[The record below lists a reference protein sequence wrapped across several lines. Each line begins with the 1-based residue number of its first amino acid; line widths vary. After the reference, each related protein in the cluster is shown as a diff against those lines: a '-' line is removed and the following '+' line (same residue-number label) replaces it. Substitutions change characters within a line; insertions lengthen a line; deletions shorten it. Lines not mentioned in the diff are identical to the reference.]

1 MNNPVKFPIDVVVTL
16 VNGNDLEYQ
25 KKLSDFKKIEKSNSP
40 YTSLTKY
47 KQIGEIKLCIKSI
60 LKFVTLVRKI
70 FIVTD
75 QQNPKIEI
83 YKIEKS

>member
-40 YTSLTKY
+40 L
-47 KQIGEIKLCIKSI
+47 
-60 LKFVTLVRKI
+60 I
-70 FIVTD
+70 FKT
-75 QQNPKIEI
+75 
-83 YKIEKS
+83 